1 MLLDIL
7 NGLDA
12 QIKIIKSTIILFCI
26 QKLKCLIKFIY
37 CDATFVLCGKT
48 NYKLKYHQQ
57 QINQFAEVLAF
68 AVVSFAITIMG
79 SRDQTW
85 WRWGGGGRGGEGMIR

>member
-37 CDATFVLCGKT
+37 CDATFILCGKT
-48 NYKLKYHQQ
+48 NYKLKYNQS
-57 QINQFAEVLAF
+57 QINKFCSIF
-68 AVVSFAITIMG
+68 SI
-79 SRDQTW
+79 
-85 WRWGGGGRGGEGMIR
+85 